1 MAAPNLSSLLTE
13 QAVDNLVYWLGSLP
27 DVDET
32 LAAAGLTRTALR
44 KVQSDDEITAAL
56 ETRREAVVAAPWR
69 LEPWADNQVAEW
81 LWAEVEPHLPQL
93 IRDVWHAVPYGYSVV
108 EAVYARKA
116 DGRIGLARVGEKP
129 FEWFTPQRDGSL
141 LYSPPTIATP
151 VTVDTQFKFFL
162 TRREA
167 TYRQP
172 YGVPLLSA
180 LYWPWYFRS
189 NGWRFWARFLER
201 HGAPLLVGKSGDTA
215 SMQTAL
221 VAAINS
227 AVLSIDREDE
237 IASVGAGAAGDAFD
251 KFSTAVD
258 KRIQKVVLGQT
269 LTTDVGKTGSY
280 AAAKVQNEVR
290 GDRLAADITLVQA
303 TIQRLVDA
311 LRLLNFPL
319 SDRVSFM
326 IADDRG
332 LEVERT
338 DRDVKLVSGGVL
350 KLTEKYLLDRYDF
363 EEGDFT
369 VPAPVTLSAPDQ
381 ELPPAP
387 AGEPEAAPLSAQRFA
402 VGGSFTPDQ
411 NEIEELVSLSIPEGG
426 QPVPVAAIKR
436 AIAASSSP
444 AELAERLAAL
454 YAGGEYRDF
463 QAVLERALFAADVV
477 GYASAAGKV

>member
-1 MAAPNLSSLLTE
+1 MAAPNFSWLLNE

-32 LAAAGLTRTALR
+32 LAAAGLSRTALR
-44 KVQSDDEITAAL
+44 KVQSDDEIATAL

-69 LEPWADNQVAEW
+69 LEPWEENSVTEW
-81 LWAEVEPHLPQL
+81 LWAELEPHLPQL
-93 IRDVWHAVPYGYSVV
+93 IRDIWHAVPYGYSVI

-116 DGRIGLARVGEKP
+116 DGRIGIARVGEKP
-129 FEWFTPQRDGSL
+129 FEWFIPQRDGTL
-141 LYSPPTIATP
+141 LYSPPSAATP

-172 YGVPLLSA
+172 YGVPLLST

-201 HGAPLLVGKSGDTA
+201 HGAPLLVGKSTDTA
-215 SMQTAL
+215 AMQTAL

-227 AVLSIDREDE
+227 AVLSVDREDE
-237 IASVGAGAAGDAFD
+237 VASVGAGAAGDAFD

-269 LTTDVGKTGSY
+269 LTTDVQGGGSY

-303 TIQRLVDA
+303 TIQRLVNA
-311 LRLLNFPL
+311 LRVLNFPL
-319 SDRVSFM
+319 SDSVTFR

-369 VPAPVTLSAPDQ
+369 VPAPVTESAPDQ
-381 ELPPAP
+381 EPPPVP
-387 AGEPEAAPLSAQRFA
+387 AGESELAPLSAQRFA

-426 QPVPVAAIKR
+426 QPVPVAAIKQ

-444 AELAERLAAL
+444 AELAEQLAAL
-454 YAGGEYRDF
+454 YAGGEYRAF
-463 QAVLERALFAADVV
+463 QAVLEHALFAADVV
-477 GYASAAGKV
+477 GYASAEGRV